1 MLLCLCAGGLW
12 WLLVIFCFCFI
23 SGFAGCLPV
32 VSCVLALKS
41 LNINTIHLSGMHAF
55 SGWVCLSE
63 PLIYLIR
70 LIHMKWVDMLV
81 CCGYIRSIVHF
92 WFCRCFAGVLPVF
105 SCVLTLNSL
114 IINTIHFC
122 WFVCNCRL
130 VGYIFGEFG
139 LWWLQRLTLLIRR
152 SETGCRA
159 CRRYN
164 LRQTKFSGCGLL
176 YCPEI
181 S

>member
-1 MLLCLCAGGLW
+1 MVLIYPVCMH
-12 WLLVIFCFCFI
+12 
-23 SGFAGCLPV
+23 LPV
-32 VSCVLALKS
+32 VFCLEHDFWILRFTGCGLFGWCVFVMC
-41 LNINTIHLSGMHAF
+41 IH
-55 SGWVCLSE
+55 
-63 PLIYLIR
+63 I
-70 LIHMKWVDMLV
+70 
-81 CCGYIRSIVHF
+81 
-92 WFCRCFAGVLPVF
+92 WFCRVRKRAGAEGQPKRLFSGLFPVF
-105 SCVLTLNSL
+105 SWFFRVNSL

-130 VGYIFGEFG
+130 VGYIFGELG

-164 LRQTKFSGCGLL
+164 LRQTRFSGCGLL